1 MVILF
6 YSFLERL
13 CFFRSSSSDFKRC
26 RFSTIFISFQFVRLS
41 LGPIASYV
49 FAVRCTLS
57 GLLFVLFFQ
66 IIQFGLHVPSSRR
79 LQAISV
85 VACRRELDQFVHH
98 TTGQVHGS
106 WPPVREWWPAVDRD
120 RRSQLDRPRCT
131 QVLTQVPNLVYS
143 MTLII
148 STEPTKKPAVG
159 RAILIAWILL
169 CKW

>member
-41 LGPIASYV
+41 LGPIASQVYIQ
-49 FAVRCTLS
+49 
-57 GLLFVLFFQ
+57 LFWFF
-66 IIQFGLHVPSSRR
+66 LHVPSSRR